1 MPNRD
6 PELYLDDIRESCEK
20 ILLYVTGVD
29 REAFEKNPMMID
41 AVVRN
46 IGIIGEAVSQLPNEV
61 CDRFPDVDWY
71 EIKGMRNI
79 VVHEYFGIR
88 MDILWKTIKEDI
100 PALKNLIDEQTT

>member
-1 MPNRD
+1 MPKRD
-6 PELYLDDIRESCEK
+6 AELYLDDIRESCEK
-20 ILLYVTGVD
+20 ILTYVRDVD
-29 REAFEKNPMMID
+29 RETFEQNGMMID

-61 CDRFPDVDWY
+61 RDRFPDVDWY

-88 MDILWKTIKEDI
+88 VDILWKTIQEDI
-100 PALKNLIDEQTT
+100 PELKKLLDELDQ